1 VPSAFWDEQA
11 VRRALAGRDMGAL
24 MRAYRTHPYHGRD
37 IPQEVAASWVGITQA
52 RLSRIENGE
61 AVTNITKLIRWAHV
75 LRIPAD
81 LLWFRV
87 SGASAQLG
95 DGFERANGSTIQE
108 AAWPI
113 APTPDRPDVVWSVDV
128 DGLDDMNRRELLR
141 LVSMAGSAVALAS
154 VGEGL
159 DAERLGDT
167 DGRLDG
173 ATLDEYTA
181 LNGHLWRVFALS
193 QSKAATLPLVRTQLD
208 VLTGGLAHPGNLATH
223 THLCALAADLLQLA
237 GEILFDGNAYTEAA
251 HCYTLAASAAKEAGA
266 YDLWACAMTRHA
278 FIGLYEVRGQSA
290 APKLDSAV
298 SMLELAARLA
308 RRGNSQLSTRQWVAV
323 VQAQVLAGLGRFD
336 ACQRALDVAETVHSL
351 NGPVHTDGWLR
362 FDGTR
367 LTEERG
373 ACYVELG
380 RPDSAQAALTDALG
394 QTVSVRRRGAILADL
409 AVTGAQRRDVE
420 QLVTY
425 ASEAVDLARQ
435 TSSGYIGRRLARL
448 RPHLAAVAN
457 DPRVRQLQEQT
468 AALVGTST

>member
-1 VPSAFWDEQA
+1 
-11 VRRALAGRDMGAL
+11 
-24 MRAYRTHPYHGRD
+24 
-37 IPQEVAASWVGITQA
+37 
-52 RLSRIENGE
+52 
-61 AVTNITKLIRWAHV
+61 
-75 LRIPAD
+75 
-81 LLWFRV
+81 
-87 SGASAQLG
+87 
-95 DGFERANGSTIQE
+95 
-108 AAWPI
+108 
-113 APTPDRPDVVWSVDV
+113 
-128 DGLDDMNRRELLR
+128 
-141 LVSMAGSAVALAS
+141 
-154 VGEGL
+154 
-159 DAERLGDT
+159 
-167 DGRLDG
+167 
-173 ATLDEYTA
+173 
-181 LNGHLWRVFALS
+181 
-193 QSKAATLPLVRTQLD
+193 
-208 VLTGGLAHPGNLATH
+208 
-223 THLCALAADLLQLA
+223 
-237 GEILFDGNAYTEAA
+237 
-251 HCYTLAASAAKEAGA
+251 
-266 YDLWACAMTRHA
+266 
-278 FIGLYEVRGQSA
+278 
-290 APKLDSAV
+290 
-298 SMLELAARLA
+298 
-308 RRGNSQLSTRQWVAV
+308 VAV